1 MKATEPLKKRQ
12 QKTEDIIANANAHNF
27 MQPSSTH
34 TKKKKKKKNHMPS
47 PGIA

>member
-1 MKATEPLKKRQ
+1 MKAIEALKKKQ

-34 TKKKKKKKNHMPS
+34 TKTKKKKKIICP
-47 PGIA
+47 ALA